1 MLSFDP
7 RIHRYTVNGLKYPS
21 VTEVLQLAGIGPDYS
36 NIPSVILEQKRDLG
50 TFVHEACE
58 YVDMGAEVPD
68 YPGADGYIQAYRN
81 FKGDY
86 GFEPI
91 EAELQISHRILK
103 YAGTID
109 RIGPIKNNLAVIDLK
124 TTASIEIGYVGP
136 QTAAYEE
143 AYRLLTGIKK
153 KLPRYTLQLKPDGKY
168 KLEQCKS
175 KEDFQAFLS
184 ALNIYR
190 WRERHGK

>member
-1 MLSFDP
+1 MLSFDQ
-7 RIHRYTVNGLKYPS
+7 RIHQYTVNGLKYPS
-21 VTEVLQLAGIGPDYS
+21 VTEILQLAGLGPDYN
-36 NIPSVILEQKRDLG
+36 NIPPVILEQKRDLG
-50 TFVHEACE
+50 TFVHEASE

-68 YPGADGYIQAYRN
+68 YPGADGYVQAYRN
-81 FKGDY
+81 FKAEHN
-86 GFEPI
+86 FVPV

-103 YAGTID
+103 YAGMID
-109 RIGPIKNNLAVIDLK
+109 RIGSIKSNLAVIDLK

-143 AYRLLTGIKK
+143 AYRLITGIKRR
-153 KLPRYTLQLKPDGKY
+153 LPRYTLQLKADGTY
-168 KLEQCKS
+168 KLIECKD

-184 ALNIYR
+184 ALNIFR